1 MIFSNFLEIAGR
13 MAIVLMS
20 PKLGV
25 EDLVFE
31 SRTILAALSHVGME
45 LPFSQLLNSLAHLV
59 AKSGFFRANFRD
71 VSLSHLFKLLCCQ
84 V

>member
-1 MIFSNFLEIAGR
+1 

-31 SRTILAALSHVGME
+31 SGTILAVLTYAGME
-45 LPFSQLLNSLAHLV
+45 LPFSHLLNSLAHLV
-59 AKSGFFRANFRD
+59 AKSGLFRANFRD
-71 VSLSHLFKLLCCQ
+71 VSFKPSIPAALLPSL
-84 V
+84 VARLRI

>member
-1 MIFSNFLEIAGR
+1 

-31 SRTILAALSHVGME
+31 SGTILAVLTYAGME
-45 LPFSQLLNSLAHLV
+45 LPFSHLLNSLAHLV
-59 AKSGFFRANFRD
+59 AKSGF
-71 VSLSHLFKLLCCQ
+71 SGLILGMCLLSHLFELLCCQ